1 VTRVTPRAFTAHC
14 ANAGAHRAEFRTQAN
29 SFEEAALDFV
39 ERWSGEDEECRIVVI
54 DQDTG
59 ERRCLAIH
67 MGRAVTT
74 PC

>member
-1 VTRVTPRAFTAHC
+1 MTKPALRAFSTHC
-14 ANAGAHRAEFRTQAN
+14 ANAGAHRSDFRTQAQ
-29 SFEEAALDFV
+29 SFEDAALRFV

-54 DQDTG
+54 DEDSG

-67 MGRAVTT
+67 MGRAVTA